1 MWITD
6 IKWFIIKMLQMKIL
20 TKQRSINYNR
30 LGHGCDSVYQMKA
43 LGMTFSSLWESE
55 KMVHL
60 CPTLCDPM
68 DCSLPGFSVHGI
80 LQARILEWVAIPF
93 SRRSSQRRDW
103 TRIFCTAGRFFTVWD
118 TKGRRNSP
126 QPSVLQC
133 LFRVHTLSANRGADF
148 SIQSVRNEIDKDLVS
163 SKRSRLFPLHMFV
176 FQ

>member
-1 MWITD
+1 MVASSTPGNKGPLDFKNQFSLLWITD

-80 LQARILEWVAIPF
+80 LQARVLRVGCHSLFQEIFPAQGLNPGLLHCRQILYRLRHQRKKKF
-93 SRRSSQRRDW
+93 SP
-103 TRIFCTAGRFFTVWD
+103 A
-118 TKGRRNSP
+118 
-126 QPSVLQC
+126 
-133 LFRVHTLSANRGADF
+133 LSAAVFVPSSHLKCEQRCWL
-148 SIQSVRNEIDKDLVS
+148 QHSVC
-163 SKRSRLFPLHMFV
+163 
-176 FQ
+176 

>member
-1 MWITD
+1 MVASSTPGNKGPLDFKNQFSLLSITVK
-6 IKWFIIKMLQMKIL
+6 KWFIIKMLQMKIL

-30 LGHGCDSVYQMKA
+30 LGHGCDSVYQMEA

-55 KMVHL
+55 KMAHL

-93 SRRSSQRRDW
+93 SRRSSQPRDW

-126 QPSVLQC
+126 QPCVAVFVPSSHLKCEQRGWLQHSVC
-133 LFRVHTLSANRGADF
+133 
-148 SIQSVRNEIDKDLVS
+148 
-163 SKRSRLFPLHMFV
+163 
-176 FQ
+176 